1 MINSNSFSNEFE
13 KKEFKNADNIVNSE
27 MKIYIKKYLIILIN
41 ISFVILI
48 IIYIVANKKSIKKLE
63 KSFESKIKLL
73 EYKNYLLNFQIE
85 AFFSYLNTIKN
96 ESSIFQIIKP
106 KEVIGKEKVRIGG
119 SNDGGY
125 VLLNDFE
132 KIKIAYSFGISDD
145 ISFDKELADKNIDV
159 FMYDHTIEKLPF
171 SNPKFHWK
179 KIGLSASGRNYNKMK
194 TLNNIIKEN
203 GHENEKNMILKIDIE
218 GDEWKVLYNIK
229 EEILTQFKY
238 IIIEFHFIIE
248 FKAFFVKVFKK
259 MNKTHQIFHLHCNN
273 FGSLINFDNNYICST
288 LEASYIIKEN
298 NSFLKLSSFFPIK
311 NIDFINDNNS
321 EDYNNF
327 LNIYQIDNVFPME

>member
-13 KKEFKNADNIVNSE
+13 KKEFKNADNIVNCE
-27 MKIYIKKYLIILIN
+27 IKKYFKKYIIILIN
-41 ISFVILI
+41 ILLFTAF
-48 IIYIVANKKSIKKLE
+48 IIYIINHKKSIKKLE
-63 KSFESKIKLL
+63 KSIESKIKLL
-73 EYKNYLLNFQIE
+73 EYKNYILNFQIE
-85 AFFSYLNTIKN
+85 AFFSYLNTIRN

-119 SNDGGY
+119 RNDGGY

-132 KIKIAYSFGISDD
+132 KIRIAYSFGISDE
-145 ISFDKELADKNIDV
+145 ISFDKGLADKNIDV

-179 KIGLSASGRNYNKMK
+179 KIGLSAIGRNHNKMK

-203 GHENEKNMILKIDIE
+203 GHENEKNMILKLDIE
-218 GDEWKVLYNIK
+218 GNEWKVLYNINK
-229 EEILTQFKY
+229 EILTQFKY

-248 FKAFFVKVFKK
+248 FKALFLKVFKK

-273 FGSLINFDNNYICST
+273 IGSLINFDNIYICDS
-288 LEASYIIKEN
+288 LEVSYIIKEN
-298 NSFLKLSSFFPIK
+298 NSFVKSSAFFPIK
-311 NIDFINDNNS
+311 NIDFKNDNKS

-327 LNIYQIDNVFPME
+327 LNIYQIDNIFPNE